1 MTWQQELLNRL
12 AATVPCGYDQS
23 GPAASEPTCLAAL
36 ALCHGGE
43 PAKSSQALQWIHS
56 IQGDDG
62 SIGPTAALTTPG
74 WPTALAVLAA
84 VYAAPSETADVL
96 GLRGKAQQSAVIG
109 AANGEFNVDLAV
121 QWLLEA
127 KGNAFA
133 RNKTMGHDTT
143 LVGWPWVIGT
153 HSWIEPTALAVLA
166 LKAAGRG
173 DHPRTREGVRLL
185 RDRLLPEGG
194 CNYGNT
200 TVLGQLLRPHIEPT
214 GLALLALHGETD
226 DDGRIGRSLDW
237 LQSVL
242 SPQTA
247 AASLA
252 YGVWALARYQRA
264 SPDANGW
271 LAGAANRRTTQNSPY
286 RAALLLLAQAAL
298 VGQTFVSAQQRAQ
311 HRGNQ
316 IASNLHLS
324 G

>member
-1 MTWQQELLNRL
+1 MSWQQELLNRL
-12 AATVPCGYDQS
+12 AAAVPCGYELS
-23 GPAASEPTCLAAL
+23 GPAASEPTCLAAMVL
-36 ALCHGGE
+36 SHGGE
-43 PAKSSQALQWIHS
+43 PAKSRQALQWIRS
-56 IQGDDG
+56 IQADDG
-62 SIGPTAALTTPG
+62 SIGPTEALTTPG
-74 WPTALAVLAA
+74 WPTALAVLAE
-84 VYAAPSETADVL
+84 VYAAGSETADVL
-96 GLRGKAQQSAVIG
+96 GLRGKAKQPARIEPTDGGIDV
-109 AANGEFNVDLAV
+109 ELAV
-121 QWLLEA
+121 EWLLEA

-185 RDRLLPEGG
+185 RDRLLPGGG

-200 TVLGQLLRPHIEPT
+200 TVLGQLLRPHIQPT

-226 DDGRIGRSLDW
+226 DDGRIGRSVEW
-237 LQSVL
+237 L
-242 SPQTA
+242 A
-247 AASLA
+247 AENHGQIGVASLA
-252 YGVWALARYQRA
+252 YGVWALARYRRA
-264 SPDANGW
+264 LPDANGW

-298 VGQTFVSAQQRAQ
+298 AGQTFASAKQRAQ
-311 HRGNQ
+311 NRGNH
-316 IASNLHLS
+316 IPSNLHLS